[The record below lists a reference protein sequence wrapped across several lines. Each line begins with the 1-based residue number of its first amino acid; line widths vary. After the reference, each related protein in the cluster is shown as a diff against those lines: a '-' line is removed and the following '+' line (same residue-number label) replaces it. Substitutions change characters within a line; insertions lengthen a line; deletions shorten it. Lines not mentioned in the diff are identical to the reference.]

1 MSNEYTVRPTRVT
14 IWSIDQKLIN
24 KKDKLT
30 EEEKKENATKESV
43 ASTTPLGGIGFY
55 DEPEP
60 EQVQIKIV
68 NKPAVTMLEGQ
79 LTSAMMEELNSYVDD
94 ARAES
99 SDYSSNLVGQI
110 KQTEKSQQLTMD
122 MNAPVV
128 KGLINILAESGR
140 KFLSTYSED
149 LQLKI
154 EGDENFSKAPIDC
167 HSIWTVHSYAGD
179 YNPLH
184 DHGCRTEAGLSM
196 ILYLKVPECIQKLP
210 DPSEFGGGVDINH
223 ASGVVDGYTY
233 FTWGNHNMRDVVS
246 LKPVTEEYV
255 KPEAGTLILFPNW
268 LRHSVNP
275 FFGEGERRT
284 FSANVNLFDNNNFKI
299 KGNVFG
305 KMTAE
310 EQLKVISQYRG
321 RKKINK
327 VTGEEVTE

>member
-1 MSNEYTVRPTRVT
+1 MEITVKDPTHEE
-14 IWSIDQKLIN
+14 LEAH
-24 KKDKLT
+24 KKAG

-79 LTSAMMEELNSYVDD
+79 LTSAMMEELNNYVDNV
-94 ARAES
+94 RTES

-110 KQTEKSQQLTMD
+110 KQNDKSQQLTMD

-184 DHGCRTEAGLSM
+184 DHDVSYAQKSM
-196 ILYLKVPECIQKLP
+196 SFSIILYCKVPPQIANINQDIGLH
-210 DPSEFGGGVDINH
+210 SNGG
-223 ASGVVDGYTY
+223 STDGCTQ
-233 FTWGNHNMRDVVS
+233 FVWGTNTAADFLTLRPREDTWIVPKEGKFIIFPCWLKHQVS
-246 LKPVTEEYV
+246 
-255 KPEAGTLILFPNW
+255 
-268 LRHSVNP
+268 P
-275 FFGEGERRT
+275 FYGEGERRT
-284 FSANVNLFDNNNFKI
+284 LSANFRVPFTTTSRSTSHDHWENFEHKNSEVN
-299 KGNVFG
+299 
-305 KMTAE
+305 
-310 EQLKVISQYRG
+310 
-321 RKKINK
+321 
-327 VTGEEVTE
+327 